1 MSRQL
6 NYNKEEVVVE
16 VREGE
21 GEGEGEGRQLGVA
34 AGMQQL
40 VAYENTLS
48 ARQMDSLN
56 ALCDTIWPS
65 LSPPTHNHHHHHLTM
80 LDHSLLTYYTT
91 SASMAATPQRLGG
104 LISQRL
110 QHPALFLLRLALWL
124 LSTWFGTFILCGVLS
139 VSTEFPYLHSF
150 SKVSQK
156 KREKIIRGWSC
167 SSLYL
172 LRMLFQSFKMLVLLV
187 FFTQKLLIFL
197 MPKLKWGGLNDR
209 YENPAWKAIGYP
221 GPDPDFPNSSKTPP
235 KNSGDDD
242 EDQQGMGMGM
252 GMEEAI
258 LGPLCRGIVDLT
270 HSKHTVAT
278 TLRKHGFDFVSHDR
292 QKSSIISCDVVVVG
306 SGSGGGVAAGI
317 LAKAGYKVLVLEK
330 GDYFARSAL
339 SLLEGPAM
347 DQMYEGSGF
356 MATADLGVTILAG
369 STVGGG
375 STVNWSA
382 SIKTPKHVRKE
393 WCEEEELELF
403 GSGMYEEAME
413 AVCDRMGV
421 QSEAVEEGFNNCV
434 LRRGCVELGYPVTN
448 IPRNAPAD
456 HYCGWC
462 CFGCKDGRK
471 QGTAETWLVDAVD
484 SGNALILPNCKA
496 LKVLYS
502 QGRGGR
508 RTNKKREAIGVVF
521 EHEVDNKKKKK
532 KQLYVVKSRV
542 TVVAAGALETPA
554 LLKRS
559 GEAPEVAPGGN
570 GLGYFPDEEKKKSF
584 EGGIMTAMSTVV
596 GEFEGS
602 GYGAVIQTPAL
613 HPGMFSALTPWV
625 SAEEMRERMRR
636 FSRTA
641 HVFALARDEGEGGR
655 R

>member
-1 MSRQL
+1 
-6 NYNKEEVVVE
+6 
-16 VREGE
+16 
-21 GEGEGEGRQLGVA
+21 
-34 AGMQQL
+34 MQQL

-65 LSPPTHNHHHHHLTM
+65 LSPPTHNHHLTM

-104 LISQRL
+104 MISQRL

-139 VSTEFPYLHSF
+139 VSTEFPYLQSF

-187 FFTQKLLIFL
+187 FFTQ
-197 MPKLKWGGLNDR
+197 LNDR

-221 GPDPDFPNSSKTPP
+221 GPDPDFPNPSKTPP

-242 EDQQGMGMGM
+242 EDQQGM

-270 HSKHTVAT
+270 HSKHWVAT
-278 TLRKHGFDFVSHDR
+278 TLRKHGFNFVSNDQ
-292 QKSSIISCDVVVVG
+292 QKSSIIISCDVVVVG

-339 SLLEGPAM
+339 SLLEGPTM

-356 MATADLGVTILAG
+356 MATADLGVMILAG

-421 QSEAVEEGFNNCV
+421 QSEAVEEGLNNCV

-502 QGRGGR
+502 QRS
-508 RTNKKREAIGVVF
+508 NKKREAIGVVF
-521 EHEVDNKKKKK
+521 EHEVENKKKKK
-532 KQLYVVKSRV
+532 KKKKQSYVVKSRV

-554 LLKRS
+554 LLRRS
-559 GEAPEVAPGGN
+559 GLRNPNIGKHLRLHPVAMAW
-570 GLGYFPDEEKKKSF
+570 GYFPEEEEKKRASR
-584 EGGIMTAMSTVV
+584 EG
-596 GEFEGS
+596 
-602 GYGAVIQTPAL
+602 
-613 HPGMFSALTPWV
+613 
-625 SAEEMRERMRR
+625 
-636 FSRTA
+636 
-641 HVFALARDEGEGGR
+641 
-655 R
+655 